1 MYCPRALLC
10 NSNLAVNNILSM
22 GCLSSKPEVKKEDKM
37 IPKTYSWDRNRE
49 NFNPEDFKC
58 SKRKGEVIIKEPG

>member
-1 MYCPRALLC
+1 
-10 NSNLAVNNILSM
+10 M